1 MTGLSALGPWP
12 GHKVLKAQQIAF
24 DAIAD
29 APTGVTGIPPLVQM
43 PKRGPGAE
51 SVARTAALLPEMP
64 VELGPH
70 GWQLCDRPGVDLERT
85 QALLREDVDALAV
98 AGYGY
103 AGPLAVTARGPFS
116 LAATLYLARGDR
128 VLSDHGAVR
137 ELAASLAQGL
147 TDHLATIRTALP
159 LAQAVVVLREPSLP
173 DVLGGAVA
181 TFSGYSRIAAVP
193 GERAVVLLG
202 ELVRA
207 LSAAGASQ
215 VVLHGG
221 GRFAS
226 RSLAVLAGCGADAV
240 GIAVASVRRQQW
252 EQVAEVVE
260 RGTGIW
266 FGLPRATPRK
276 GGPDIAGV
284 ADLVSRPW
292 RTLGLAASG
301 LAEVVVHTDTSGS
314 GDQVLGNLQA
324 KRLELA
330 AASQVAAELAER
342 AEAG

>member
-24 DAIAD
+24 DALAD
-29 APTGVTGIPPLVQM
+29 TPGGVTGIPPLVQM
-43 PKRGPGAE
+43 PKRGPWAE
-51 SVARTAALLPEMP
+51 STARTAALLPEMP
-64 VELGPH
+64 VEHGPH
-70 GWQLCDRPGVDLERT
+70 GWKLADRPGIDLERT

-103 AGPLAVTARGPFS
+103 TGPLAVTARGPWS

-147 TDHLATIRTALP
+147 ADHLAAVRTALP
-159 LAQAVVVLREPSLP
+159 GAQPVVVLREPALP

-181 TFSGYSRIAAVP
+181 TFSGHSRIAPVP

-202 ELVRA
+202 ELVRSLTA
-207 LSAAGASQ
+207 SGATQ

-221 GRFAS
+221 ARFAS
-226 RSLAVLAGCGADAV
+226 RSLAVLAGSGAQAV
-240 GIAVASVRRQQW
+240 GVAAASVRGQQW
-252 EQVAEVVE
+252 EQVAAVVE
-260 RGTGIW
+260 QGTRLW
-266 FGLPRATPRK
+266 LGLPRESPRK
-276 GGPDIAGV
+276 GGPDIRGA
-284 ADLVSRPW
+284 ANLISRPW
-292 RTLGLAASG
+292 RALGLPAAG
-301 LAEVVVHTDTSGS
+301 LADIVVHTDTSGS

-324 KRLELA
+324 MRLELHA
-330 AASQVAAELAER
+330 AAQVAAELAER